1 MRALQSHPLALP
13 WPWPWPAGLT
23 LALALASYATSSG
36 AGARVVVRERA
47 LLRFGAVAVGRLTD
61 AVAALLDLASH
72 PAERRGEGA
81 LGREARRGR
90 VSTPH
95 AGREELVYGTPHT
108 GGRSWV
114 GAHSNAASLMKF
126 RTKRPRPATITVATM
141 PKMPPSSAI
150 SVMGR
155 ADCCE

>member
-36 AGARVVVRERA
+36 AGARVVVRERS

-61 AVAALLDLASH
+61 AVAALLDLAAH

-81 LGREARRGR
+81 LVREARRGR
-90 VSTPH
+90 VTTPH
-95 AGREELVYGTPHT
+95 AGREELVLVPL
-108 GGRSWV
+108 
-114 GAHSNAASLMKF
+114 AL
-126 RTKRPRPATITVATM
+126 
-141 PKMPPSSAI
+141 
-150 SVMGR
+150 
-155 ADCCE
+155 